1 MKNNKLPAV
10 SVVMGVYNAEKYV
23 DQAIESVLNQTYAD
37 FELLLLNDGS
47 TDNSLAHLEH
57 YAKLD
62 SRCKV
67 YSGENQGMVAM
78 ANKGVSLAQADII
91 FRMDN
96 DDVCRPERLEKQVRY
111 LNEHPEC
118 VAVGSKVLLI
128 DPDGLPIMEVGGNA
142 LHQEIDDANLSGGG
156 SYLCHPAV
164 AFRKEAILNVG
175 GYRQEFHYA
184 EDLDIFLS
192 LAVVG
197 KLANIPLVLIDYRQH
212 FGSAG
217 YAGAQKQIEA
227 CSLAVAEAKK
237 RRGLDDTPNLDAI
250 NNAFPAVKS
259 ISDIHLKW
267 AWWAFMANNRITA
280 KKYAFKV
287 FFKSPFR
294 LQLAKL
300 FYCLYFK

>member
-10 SVVMGVYNAEKYV
+10 TVVMGVYNAENYV
-23 DQAIESVLNQTYAD
+23 DQAIESVLNQTYGD

-47 TDNSLAHLEH
+47 TDNSLERLEH

-78 ANKGVSLAQADII
+78 ANKGVSLAKSDII

-96 DDVCRPERLEKQVRY
+96 DDICRPERLEKQVHY
-111 LNEHPEC
+111 LSEHPEC

-128 DPDGLPIMEVGGNA
+128 DPDGLPIMEMGGKTQ
-142 LHQEIDDANLSGGG
+142 HDEIDEENLSGGG

-164 AFRKEAILNVG
+164 AFRKEAILKVG

-184 EDLDIFLS
+184 EDLDIFLR
-192 LAVVG
+192 LAEVG
-197 KLANIPLVLIDYRQH
+197 KLASIPEVLLEYRQH
-212 FGSAG
+212 VGSAG
-217 YAGAQKQIEA
+217 YAGAQKQINA
-227 CSLAVAEAKK
+227 CRLAVLETKK
-237 RRGLDDTPNLDAI
+237 RRGIDSHPSIAGI
-250 NNAFPAVKS
+250 NNAFPPTKS
-259 ISDIHLKW
+259 LSDVHLKW
-267 AWWAFMANNRITA
+267 AWWAFMANNRHTA

-287 FFKSPFR
+287 LFKNPFK
-294 LQLAKL
+294 LELMKL
-300 FYCLYFK
+300 FYCLFFK